1 METRLQR
8 LFQMLRSCGAA
19 MIVAAAGTF
28 LVQSWDQVGD
38 VPRYLTLLGMT
49 ALLPALAYVCGIR
62 MQEGRSARV
71 LMLTLL
77 ALIPIHAG
85 VLGGFVLSQFG
96 TGTSSLGPVAQ
107 WVAPSPLAAILLV
120 AGAGLALIPLIW
132 AAFRVLAR
140 PTARLLTAAS
150 VASHALLLVPDRS
163 SLAATLTVAPIL
175 GLTAY
180 CAARI
185 KPQTLESRLAVT
197 SLLAPATVIAARQL
211 LFYDV
216 SAAFWGTILGTGAL
230 ALFTFGKKSGDAT
243 VERFAIVPTLLSV
256 AAFVLATELWW
267 PDVSASSVWLAYGL
281 LSSIPLFAFA
291 WMSSRSKGF
300 FLQAAVTLNATTALT
315 VLLIDPRPWAAL
327 QAIAL
332 GLGISSYGFVKGH
345 RPSLYSG
352 TALAGF
358 GFIIE
363 VVHAIEVF
371 QPSGWLALAGF
382 GSALVGLTA
391 WLERRARSV
400 RQAAPGAAPTAKLSQ
415 PAAANLPQ

>member
-1 METRLQR
+1 MDTRLQQ
-8 LFQMLRSCGAA
+8 LFQTLRWCGAA

-107 WVAPSPLAAILLV
+107 WVAPTPMAAVLLV

-132 AAFRVLAR
+132 AAFRVLSR
-140 PTARLLTAAS
+140 PHAHLLTAAS

-163 SLAATLTVAPIL
+163 SLAATLTVVPIL
-175 GLTAY
+175 GMTVW

-185 KPQTLESRLAVT
+185 KPQTLESRLAVA
-197 SLLAPATVIAARQL
+197 SLVAPAVVIASRQL

-216 SAAFWGTILGTGAL
+216 SSAFWGAILGTGAL
-230 ALFTFGKKSGDAT
+230 ALFTLGKKSGDAT
-243 VERFAIVPTLLSV
+243 IERFAIVPTLLSV
-256 AAFVLATELWW
+256 AAFVVATGPWW
-267 PDVSASSVWLAYGL
+267 PDVSTSSVWLAYGL
-281 LSSIPLFAFA
+281 LSSVPVLAFA
-291 WMSSRSKGF
+291 WTSSRSKGF
-300 FLQAAVTLNATTALT
+300 FLRAAVVLNATIAMTT
-315 VLLIDPRPWAAL
+315 LLIDPRPWAAL

-332 GLGISSYGFVKGH
+332 GLGVSSYGFVKGQ
-345 RPSLYSG
+345 RGLLYSG
-352 TALAGF
+352 IALAGL

-363 VVHAIEVF
+363 VVHAVEVF

-400 RQAAPGAAPTAKLSQ
+400 RQAANAANVSQ
-415 PAAANLPQ
+415 PASASLSQ

>member
-1 METRLQR
+1 METRLIQ
-8 LFQMLRSCGAA
+8 LFQMLRCCGAA

-38 VPRYLTLLGMT
+38 LSRYLTLLGMT

-62 MQEGRSARV
+62 LQEGRSARV

-96 TGTSSLGPVAQ
+96 TDTTSLGPVAQ
-107 WVAPSPLAAILLV
+107 WVAPSPTAALLLV
-120 AGAGLALIPLIW
+120 LGAGLALIPLIW

-140 PTARLLTAAS
+140 PHAGLLTAAS
-150 VASHALLLVPDRS
+150 VAGHALLLVPDRS
-163 SLAATLTVAPIL
+163 SLAATLTVVPIL
-175 GLTAY
+175 GMTVW

-185 KPQTLESRLAVT
+185 KPQTLESRLAVA
-197 SLLAPATVIAARQL
+197 SLLAPAVVIASRQL

-216 SAAFWGTILGTGAL
+216 STAFWGAILGTAAL
-230 ALFTFGKKSGDAT
+230 ALFTLGKKSGDAT
-243 VERFAIVPTLLSV
+243 IERFAIVPTLLSI
-256 AAFVLATELWW
+256 AAFVDATRPWW
-267 PDVSASSVWLAYGL
+267 PTLSTSSVWLAYGL
-281 LSSIPLFAFA
+281 ISSIPLLAFA
-291 WMSSRSKGF
+291 ATSARNKAF
-300 FLQAAVTLNATTALT
+300 FLRAAVTLNATTAMT
-315 VLLIDPRPWAAL
+315 TLLIDPRPWAAL

-332 GLGISSYGFVKGH
+332 GLGIASYGFVTGR

-352 TALAGF
+352 IALTGF
-358 GFIIE
+358 GFVIE

-400 RQAAPGAAPTAKLSQ
+400 RHAAPAANVSQ
-415 PAAANLPQ
+415 PAAGCLPQ

>member
-1 METRLQR
+1 METRLQQ
-8 LFQMLRSCGAA
+8 LFQMLRWCGAA

-49 ALLPALAYVCGIR
+49 GLLPALAYVCGIR

-96 TGTSSLGPVAQ
+96 ADTRSLGPVAQ
-107 WVAPSPLAAILLV
+107 WVAPSPLAALLLV

-140 PTARLLTAAS
+140 PHARLLTAAS

-163 SLAATLTVAPIL
+163 SLAATLTVVPIL
-175 GLTAY
+175 GLTVY
-180 CAARI
+180 SAARV
-185 KPQTLESRLAVT
+185 KPQTLESKLAVAF
-197 SLLAPATVIAARQL
+197 LVAPAVVIASRQL
-211 LFYDV
+211 LFYYV
-216 SAAFWGTILGTGAL
+216 TSAFWGAILGTGAL
-230 ALFTFGKKSGDAT
+230 GLFALGKKSGEAAI
-243 VERFAIVPTLLSV
+243 ERLAIVPTLLSV
-256 AAFVLATELWW
+256 AALVDATGPWW
-267 PDVSASSVWLAYGL
+267 PTLSASSIWLAYGL
-281 LSSIPLFAFA
+281 ISSIPLLAFA
-291 WMSSRSKGF
+291 WTSTRSKAF
-300 FLQAAVTLNATTALT
+300 FVRGAVILNATTAVT
-315 VLLIDPRPWAAL
+315 TLLIDPRPWAAL
-327 QAIAL
+327 QAIAV
-332 GLGISSYGFVKGH
+332 GIGIASYGFVKGR

-352 TALAGF
+352 IALAGF
-358 GFIIE
+358 GFVLE

-371 QPSGWLALAGF
+371 QPSGWLALAAF
-382 GSALVGLTA
+382 GSALVGVTA

-400 RQAAPGAAPTAKLSQ
+400 RQAAPAAKLSE
-415 PAAANLPQ
+415 PASACLPQ

>member
-1 METRLQR
+1 METRLQQ
-8 LFQMLRSCGAA
+8 LFQTLRWCGAA

-38 VPRYLTLLGMT
+38 VPRYLTLLGIT

-62 MQEGRSARV
+62 LQEGRSARV

-96 TGTSSLGPVAQ
+96 TGTGSLGPVAQ
-107 WVAPSPLAAILLV
+107 WVAPSPAAALLLV
-120 AGAGLALIPLIW
+120 ASAGLALIPLMW
-132 AAFRVLAR
+132 AAFRVLSR
-140 PTARLLTAAS
+140 PHARLLTAAS

-163 SLAATLTVAPIL
+163 SLAATLTVVPIL
-175 GLTAY
+175 GLTAT
-180 CAARI
+180 CAARL
-185 KPQTLESRLAVT
+185 KPQTLESRLAVA
-197 SLLAPATVIAARQL
+197 SLAAPAAVIAARQL

-216 SAAFWGTILGTGAL
+216 SSAFWGAILGTGAL
-230 ALFTFGKKSGDAT
+230 ALFTLGKKSGDAT
-243 VERFAIVPTLLSV
+243 VERFAIVPTLLSA
-256 AAFVLATELWW
+256 AAFVDATGPWW
-267 PDVSASSVWLAYGL
+267 PTLAASSVWLAYGL
-281 LSSIPLFAFA
+281 LSSIPLLAFA
-291 WMSSRSKGF
+291 WKSSHSKEF
-300 FLQAAVTLNATTALT
+300 FLRAAVALNATTAMT
-315 VLLIDPRPWAAL
+315 TLLVDPRPWAAL

-332 GLGISSYGFVKGH
+332 GLGISSYGFVTGR

-352 TALAGF
+352 IALASF
-358 GFIIE
+358 GFVIE

-391 WLERRARSV
+391 WLERRARAV
-400 RQAAPGAAPTAKLSQ
+400 RHAAPAANVSQAASPSLSQ
-415 PAAANLPQ
+415 

>member
-1 METRLQR
+1 METRLQQ
-8 LFQMLRSCGAA
+8 LFQMLRWCGAA

-96 TGTSSLGPVAQ
+96 ADTRSLGAVAQ
-107 WVAPSPLAAILLV
+107 WVAPSPLAALLLV

-140 PTARLLTAAS
+140 PHARLLSAAS

-163 SLAATLTVAPIL
+163 SLAATLTVVPIL
-175 GLTAY
+175 GLTVY
-180 CAARI
+180 SAARV
-185 KPQTLESRLAVT
+185 KPQTLESKLAVAF
-197 SLLAPATVIAARQL
+197 LVAPAVVIASRQL

-216 SAAFWGTILGTGAL
+216 TSAFWGAIFGAAAL
-230 ALFTFGKKSGDAT
+230 ALIALGKKSGEAAI
-243 VERFAIVPTLLSV
+243 ERLAIVPTLLAV
-256 AAFVLATELWW
+256 AAFVDATGPWW
-267 PDVSASSVWLAYGL
+267 PTLSTSSVWLAYGL
-281 LSSIPLFAFA
+281 ISSIPLLAFA
-291 WMSSRSKGF
+291 WTSSRSRAF
-300 FLQAAVTLNATTALT
+300 FVRGAVILNGTTAVTT
-315 VLLIDPRPWAAL
+315 LLIDPRPWAAL
-327 QAIAL
+327 QAIAV
-332 GLGISSYGFVKGH
+332 GIGIASYGFVNGR
-345 RPSLYSG
+345 RPSLYAG
-352 TALAGF
+352 IALAGF
-358 GFIIE
+358 GFVLE

-371 QPSGWLALAGF
+371 QASGWLALAGF

-400 RQAAPGAAPTAKLSQ
+400 RQAARAAKLSE
-415 PAAANLPQ
+415 PVSACLPQ

>member
-1 METRLQR
+1 METRLQQ
-8 LFQMLRSCGAA
+8 LFQILRWCGAA

-96 TGTSSLGPVAQ
+96 AETTSLGPVAQ
-107 WVAPSPLAAILLV
+107 WVAPSPLAALLLV
-120 AGAGLALIPLIW
+120 AGAGLALTPLVW

-140 PTARLLTAAS
+140 PHARLLTAAS
-150 VASHALLLVPDRS
+150 AASHALLLVPNRS
-163 SLAATLTVAPIL
+163 SLAATLTVLPIL
-175 GLTAY
+175 GLTLYA
-180 CAARI
+180 AARI
-185 KPQTLESRLAVT
+185 KPQTLESRLALA
-197 SLLAPATVIAARQL
+197 SLMAPAAVIAARQL

-216 SAAFWGTILGTGAL
+216 SSAFWGAILGTGAL
-230 ALFTFGKKSGDAT
+230 ALFALGKKSGEAMI
-243 VERFAIVPTLLSV
+243 ERFAIVPTLLSV
-256 AAFVLATELWW
+256 AAFVDATVPWRPTL
-267 PDVSASSVWLAYGL
+267 PASSVWLAYGL
-281 LSSIPLFAFA
+281 ISSIPVLAFA
-291 WMSSRSKGF
+291 GTSTRSRAF
-300 FLQAAVTLNATTALT
+300 FVRGALLVNATTAVT
-315 VLLIDPRPWAAL
+315 TLLVDPRPWAAL
-327 QAIAL
+327 QAIAV
-332 GLGISSYGFVKGH
+332 GIGIASYGFVSGR

-352 TALAGF
+352 IALAGF
-358 GFIIE
+358 GFTLE

-371 QPSGWLALAGF
+371 QPSGWLALAAF

-400 RQAAPGAAPTAKLSQ
+400 RQAAPTAKLSE
-415 PAAANLPQ
+415 PSSASLPQ

>member
-1 METRLQR
+1 MDTRLQQ
-8 LFQMLRSCGAA
+8 LFQMLRWCGAA

-49 ALLPALAYVCGIR
+49 TLLPALAYVCGIR

-77 ALIPIHAG
+77 ALVPIHAA

-96 TGTSSLGPVAQ
+96 TGTRSLGPVAQ

-140 PTARLLTAAS
+140 PHARLLTAAS
-150 VASHALLLVPDRS
+150 VASHALLLIPDRS
-163 SLAATLTVAPIL
+163 SLAATLTVVPIL
-175 GLTAY
+175 GFAAT
-180 CAARI
+180 CAARV
-185 KPQTLESRLAVT
+185 KPQTLESRLAVA
-197 SLLAPATVIAARQL
+197 SLVAPATVIAARQL

-216 SAAFWGTILGTGAL
+216 SSAFWGAVLGTCAL
-230 ALFTFGKKSGDAT
+230 ALFTLGKKSENAT
-243 VERFAIVPTLLSV
+243 IEQFAVVPTLLSV
-256 AAFVLATELWW
+256 AAFVDATGPW
-267 PDVSASSVWLAYGL
+267 PTLSDSSVWLAYGL
-281 LSSIPLFAFA
+281 ISAIPLLAFA
-291 WMSSRSKGF
+291 LTSSHSKEL
-300 FLQAAVTLNATTALT
+300 FLRAAVALNAIIAMTT
-315 VLLIDPRPWAAL
+315 LLVDPRPWAAL

-332 GLGISSYGFVKGH
+332 GLGVSSYGFVKGQ
-345 RPSLYSG
+345 RGPLYSG
-352 TALAGF
+352 IALAGF

-400 RQAAPGAAPTAKLSQ
+400 RQVASGSASAAKVSQ
-415 PAAANLPQ
+415 PASAGLSQ

>member
-1 METRLQR
+1 METRLQQ
-8 LFQMLRSCGAA
+8 LFQMLRWCGAA

-38 VPRYLTLLGMT
+38 VSRYLTLLGMT

-62 MQEGRSARV
+62 LQEGRSARV

-77 ALIPIHAG
+77 ALVPIHAG

-96 TGTSSLGPVAQ
+96 TATETLGPVAQ
-107 WVAPSPLAAILLV
+107 WVAPSPVAALLLV

-132 AAFRVLAR
+132 AAFRVLSR
-140 PTARLLTAAS
+140 PNARLLTAAS
-150 VASHALLLVPDRS
+150 VAGHALLLVPDRS
-163 SLAATLTVAPIL
+163 SLAATLTVVPIL
-175 GLTAY
+175 GLTAL

-185 KPQTLESRLAVT
+185 KPQTLESRLAVA
-197 SLLAPATVIAARQL
+197 SLVAPAVVIAARQL

-216 SAAFWGTILGTGAL
+216 SSAFWGAILGTGAW
-230 ALFTFGKKSGDAT
+230 ALFILGKKSGDMTA
-243 VERFAIVPTLLSV
+243 ERFAIVPTLLSV
-256 AAFVLATELWW
+256 AAFVVATDPWW
-267 PDVSASSVWLAYGL
+267 PSLSPSSVWLAYGL
-281 LSSIPLFAFA
+281 LSSIPLLALA
-291 WMSSRSKGF
+291 AASSHSKEF
-300 FLQAAVTLNATTALT
+300 FLRAAVTLNAATTMT
-315 VLLIDPRPWAAL
+315 SLLIDPRPWAAL

-332 GLGISSYGFVKGH
+332 GLGMSSYGFVTGR

-352 TALAGF
+352 IALACF

-391 WLERRARSV
+391 WLERRARTV
-400 RQAAPGAAPTAKLSQ
+400 RQALPAANVSQ
-415 PAAANLPQ
+415 PASADLPQ

>member
-8 LFQMLRSCGAA
+8 LFQMLRWCGAA
-19 MIVAAAGTF
+19 MIIAAAATF

-62 MQEGRSARV
+62 MQEGKSARV
-71 LMLTLL
+71 LMLALL

-96 TGTSSLGPVAQ
+96 TATDSVAHVAQ
-107 WVAPSPLAAILLV
+107 WVAPSPLAAVLLV
-120 AGAGLALIPLIW
+120 AGAAIALIPLIW

-140 PTARLLTAAS
+140 PDARLLTLAS
-150 VASHALLLVPDRS
+150 VASHALLLVPSRS
-163 SLAATLTVAPIL
+163 PLGATLTVVPIL
-175 GLTAY
+175 GITAW
-180 CAARI
+180 CAARA
-185 KPQTLESRLAVT
+185 KPTTLESRLAIA
-197 SLLAPATVIAARQL
+197 SLLAPAAVIAARQV

-216 SAAFWGTILGTGAL
+216 STAFWGTLLGTGAI
-230 ALFTFGKKSGDAT
+230 ALFAFGKKSGDAT
-243 VERFAIVPTLLSV
+243 IERFAAVPALLSV
-256 AAFVLATELWW
+256 AAFISAATPWTTQL
-267 PDVSASSVWLAYGL
+267 SASTIWLGYGL
-281 LSSIPLFAFA
+281 LASIPLLAFA
-291 WMSSRSKGF
+291 WTSSGSKEF
-300 FLQAAVTLNATTALT
+300 FVRTALTLNAVTAT
-315 VLLIDPRPWAAL
+315 STLLLDPRPWAAL

-332 GLGISSYGFVKGH
+332 GLVILSYGFVSG
-345 RPSLYSG
+345 RRMSLYAG
-352 TALAGF
+352 IGLAGF
-358 GFIIE
+358 GFVIE

-400 RQAAPGAAPTAKLSQ
+400 RAAGPAANVSQ
-415 PAAANLPQ
+415 PASPALSQ

>member
-1 METRLQR
+1 METRLQQ
-8 LFQMLRSCGAA
+8 LFQMLRWCGAA

-96 TGTSSLGPVAQ
+96 TETRSLGPVAQ
-107 WVAPSPLAAILLV
+107 WVAPNPLAALLLV
-120 AGAGLALIPLIW
+120 AGAGLALIPLMW

-140 PTARLLTAAS
+140 PHARLLTAAS
-150 VASHALLLVPDRS
+150 AASHALLLVPNRS
-163 SLAATLTVAPIL
+163 SLAATLTVLPIL
-175 GLTAY
+175 GLTLYA
-180 CAARI
+180 AARS
-185 KPQTLESRLAVT
+185 KPQTLESRLALA
-197 SLLAPATVIAARQL
+197 SLVAPAAVIAARQL

-216 SAAFWGTILGTGAL
+216 SSAFWGAILGTGAL
-230 ALFTFGKKSGDAT
+230 ALFALGKKSGEA
-243 VERFAIVPTLLSV
+243 VIERLAVVPTLLCV
-256 AAFVLATELWW
+256 AAFVDATGPWW
-267 PDVSASSVWLAYGL
+267 PTLSASSVWLAYGL
-281 LSSIPLFAFA
+281 ISSIPLLAFA
-291 WMSSRSKGF
+291 GTSSRSKAF
-300 FLQAAVTLNATTALT
+300 FVRAAVILNATTAVT
-315 VLLIDPRPWAAL
+315 TLLIDPRPWAAL
-327 QAIAL
+327 QAIAV
-332 GLGISSYGFVKGH
+332 GIGIASYGFVNSR

-352 TALAGF
+352 IALAGF
-358 GFIIE
+358 GFILE

-371 QPSGWLALAGF
+371 QASGWLALAAF
-382 GSALVGLTA
+382 GSTLVGLTA

-400 RQAAPGAAPTAKLSQ
+400 RQAAPAAKLSE
-415 PAAANLPQ
+415 PSSA